1 MKVILRT
8 DIERLGKLGDV
19 VDVKPGYARNYLLP
33 RDMAMEATPG
43 NMKDFENQR
52 KKLQERLDK
61 ARSDAERLAEQLQ
74 DLKLRIPVRVGEGDK
89 LYGSVTTAIIANALA
104 EHGFDLDK
112 KKIEL
117 DKPIRELGK
126 FSVPVKVYP
135 EVRPEIQVAV
145 VRHGEEHAED
155 EHESEEQPQ
164 EQSEPES
171 TE

>member
-1 MKVILRT
+1 MQVILRT

-43 NMKDFENQR
+43 NMKEFEHQR
-52 KKLQERLDK
+52 RKLQERLDK

-74 DLKLRIPVRVGEGDK
+74 DLRLRIPVRVGEGDK
-89 LYGSVTTAIIANALA
+89 LYGSVTTAMIASALA
-104 EHGFDLDK
+104 EEGFDLDK

-117 DKPIRELGK
+117 DKPIRALGEYT
-126 FSVPVKVYP
+126 VPVKVYP
-135 EVRPEIQVAV
+135 EVRPEIKLAV

-155 EHESEEQPQ
+155 EQEPEQESEQAGEQ
-164 EQSEPES
+164 
-171 TE
+171 

>member
-1 MKVILRT
+1 MQVILRT

-43 NMKDFENQR
+43 NMKEFEHQR
-52 KKLQERLDK
+52 RKLQERLDK

-74 DLKLRIPVRVGEGDK
+74 DLRLRIPVRVGEGDK
-89 LYGSVTTAIIANALA
+89 LYGSVTTAMIASALA
-104 EHGFDLDK
+104 EEGLDLDK

-117 DKPIRELGK
+117 DKPIRSLGEYT
-126 FSVPVKVYP
+126 VPVKVYP
-135 EVRPEIQVAV
+135 EVRPEIKLAV

-155 EHESEEQPQ
+155 EQEPEQESEQAGEQ
-164 EQSEPES
+164 
-171 TE
+171 